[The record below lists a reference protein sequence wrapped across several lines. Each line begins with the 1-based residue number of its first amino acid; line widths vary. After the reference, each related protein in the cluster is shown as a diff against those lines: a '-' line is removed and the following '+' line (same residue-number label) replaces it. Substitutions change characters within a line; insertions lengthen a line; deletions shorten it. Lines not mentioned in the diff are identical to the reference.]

1 MEDTNV
7 PRLCKL
13 KSKNGKRSYS
23 MDNLDRILLFLLG
36 ICVLLMSIVTIANP
50 DGYYMQSV
58 EGIIF
63 TCFIGAIGVTMIIV
77 SFFSIYFKE

>member
-1 MEDTNV
+1 
-7 PRLCKL
+7 
-13 KSKNGKRSYS
+13 
-23 MDNLDRILLFLLG
+23 MDNLARILLFLLG

>member
-1 MEDTNV
+1 MIGLLDYYKIV
-7 PRLCKL
+7 SMLL
-13 KSKNGKRSYS
+13 KGATK

-77 SFFSIYFKE
+77 SFFSIYFRE

>member
-1 MEDTNV
+1 
-7 PRLCKL
+7 
-13 KSKNGKRSYS
+13 

-63 TCFIGAIGVTMIIV
+63 TCFIGKI
-77 SFFSIYFKE
+77 